1 MPKRLIQG
9 GALSAVAIVCALAV
23 SGGRV
28 GAQSGTLPA
37 GWSSRDIGSTGVAG
51 SAREASGTW
60 TLDGSGDNIW
70 NTSDEFRFAYQ
81 AVTGDVDIRVRVAS
95 LDEVDD
101 WSKAGVMIRESLAA
115 NARNAFMFVTPG
127 GGRAFQRRSNTGGST
142 TRTSGGAGA
151 APVWLRLVRQG
162 SQFTGYLSSNGTSW
176 TSIGS
181 ATISMTSSV
190 FVGLA
195 VGSRVDS
202 TLATAT
208 FTNVQVGTGSG
219 TAPGLPAPW
228 TNRDIGSPAL
238 AGGATA
244 AGGTFTVRGAGND
257 IWRETDQFQFVSEPL
272 TGDVEVIA
280 RVASLQYANTW
291 SKAGVMIRDTLTGG
305 SRHAAMFATGTEG
318 WAFQRRI
325 ATGAGSYHL
334 AGPSGAAPGW
344 VRLVREGDLFS
355 AYYSTNGTTWSLV
368 GTDTITMGAT
378 VYVGLAVSSVNAAAT
393 ATATFTNVTAR
404 TATTGT
410 NQPPTVSI
418 TSPAAGATFT
428 APAAVTINAAA
439 SDTDGTVTQVD
450 FYRGTTLLASDT
462 TNPYGYTWS
471 NVAGGSYQ
479 LTAVATDS
487 DGVAVTSSPVTVTV
501 NAPANQPPT
510 VSLTSPSAG
519 ASFIAPANIT
529 LQASASDTDGTVA
542 RVEFYRGST
551 LIGSDTTSPY
561 SALWTG
567 AAAGSYTLMALA
579 VDNGGATRTSATTTI
594 SVTSATNQLPTVS
607 ITNPTAGQSFA
618 APASLTIAATASDTD
633 GTIAGVDFYAGTQ
646 LVATDATS
654 PYTAAWANVAAGSY
668 SLTAVARDNAGGA
681 RTSSAVAVT
690 VTGTATGLPV
700 PWTNRDIG
708 SPALAG
714 GATAASG
721 TFTVRGAGNDIWRET
736 DQFQFVSEPLT
747 GDVEVIARVASLQYA
762 DAWSKAGVMIRET
775 LTGGSRH
782 ASMFATGTEGWAFQR
797 RIATGGGSS
806 HLAGP
811 SGAAPGWV
819 RLVREG
825 NLFSA
830 YYSTNGTT
838 WSLVGT
844 DTITM
849 GATVYVGLAVSS
861 VNAAATATATF
872 TNVTARTTTTGT
884 NQPPTVSITSP
895 AAGATFTAPA
905 TVTISA
911 AASDPDGTVTQVDFY
926 RGTTLLASDTT
937 SPYGYTWSNAAAGN
951 YQVTAVA
958 RDNDGA
964 TGSSAA
970 VAVTVNSA
978 TNQAPA
984 VSLTSPAP
992 GASFTAPANV
1002 TLTASASDTDGT
1014 VSRVEFYRGSTLIGS
1029 DTTSPYSATWN
1040 GAAAGSYTLTALAV
1054 DNGGAARTSTA
1065 VSITVT
1071 SAPNQLPTVSITSPI
1086 AGQSFT
1092 APASLTMTAAASD
1105 SDGTITG
1112 VDFYVGTQL
1121 IATDTTNP
1129 YSAAWTNVAAGSY
1142 SLTAVARDNAG
1153 GTRTSGAIAVTVTA
1167 AAPRPSTLV
1176 FGASADHATNVTS
1189 YIVALYRGA
1198 DPITASPVATR
1209 DLGKPTPVSGEISVN
1224 ISTLVDPLPAGSYY
1238 AVVRASGPGGT
1249 TASAPS
1255 AAFTK

>member
-1 MPKRLIQG
+1 
-9 GALSAVAIVCALAV
+9 
-23 SGGRV
+23 
-28 GAQSGTLPA
+28 
-37 GWSSRDIGSTGVAG
+37 VAG

-60 TLDGSGDNIW
+60 TLDGSGDNVW
-70 NTSDEFRFAYQ
+70 STSDEFRYAYQ
-81 AVTGDVDIRVRVAS
+81 PVTGDVDIRVRVAS
-95 LDEVDD
+95 LENVDD

-115 NARNAFMFVTPG
+115 NSRNAFMLVSPG
-127 GGRAFQRRSNTGGST
+127 SGRAFQRRSSTGGST
-142 TRTSGGAGA
+142 TRATTSAGT

-162 SQFTGYLSSNGTSW
+162 SQFTGYLSADGTSW
-176 TSIGS
+176 TTTGS

-190 FVGLA
+190 YVGLA
-195 VGSRVDS
+195 VTSRVDS

-219 TAPGLPAPW
+219 TTGLPAPW

-238 AGGATA
+238 AGSATA
-244 AGGTFTVRGAGND
+244 AGGTFTVRGAGYD
-257 IWRETDQFQFVSEPL
+257 IWDDTDEFQFVSQPL

-280 RVASLQYANTW
+280 RVASFQYADPW
-291 SKAGVMIRDTLTGG
+291 SKAGVMIRDTLTGD
-305 SRHAAMFATGTEG
+305 SRHAFMLTSGTQG

-325 ATGAGSYHL
+325 ATGGTSDHS
-334 AGPSGAAPGW
+334 AGPSGGAPGW
-344 VRLVREGDLFS
+344 VRLVREGNLFT
-355 AYYSTNGTTWSLV
+355 AYRSSDGTTWSLV
-368 GTDTITMGAT
+368 GTDTITMAPT
-378 VYVGLAVSSVNAAAT
+378 VHVGLAVLSANVGAT

-410 NQPPTVSI
+410 NQPPTVSL

-428 APAAVTINAAA
+428 APASVTISAAA

-471 NVAGGSYQ
+471 NVAAGSYQ

-501 NAPANQPPT
+501 NAPANQPPA

-529 LQASASDTDGTVA
+529 LQASASDADGTVA
-542 RVEFYRGST
+542 RVEFYRGTT
-551 LIGSDTTSPY
+551 LVGSDTTSPY
-561 SALWTG
+561 SAVWAG
-567 AAAGSYTLMALA
+567 AAAGSYTLTAMA
-579 VDNGGATRTSATTTI
+579 VDNGGSTRTSATTTI

-607 ITNPTAGQSFA
+607 ITSPTAGQSFT
-618 APASLTIAATASDTD
+618 APASLTIAATASDPD

-646 LVATDATS
+646 LVATDSTS
-654 PYTAAWANVAAGSY
+654 PYTAAWTSVAAGSY

-690 VTGTATGLPV
+690 VTGTAGLPA

-714 GATAASG
+714 SATAAGG
-721 TFTVRGAGNDIWRET
+721 TFTVRGAGYDIWDDT
-736 DQFQFVSEPLT
+736 DEFQFVSQPLT
-747 GDVEVIARVASLQYA
+747 GDVEVIARVASFQYA
-762 DAWSKAGVMIRET
+762 VPWSKAGVMIRDT
-775 LTGGSRH
+775 LTEDSRH
-782 ASMFATGTEGWAFQR
+782 AFMLTSGTQGWAFQR
-797 RIATGGGSS
+797 RIATGGSS
-806 HLAGP
+806 DHSAGP
-811 SGAAPGWV
+811 SGGAPGWV

-825 NLFSA
+825 NLFTA
-830 YYSTNGTT
+830 YSSSDGTT

-849 GATVYVGLAVSS
+849 APTVHVGLAVLSAN
-861 VNAAATATATF
+861 VGATALATF
-872 TNVTARTTTTGT
+872 TNVTARTVTTGT

-905 TVTISA
+905 SVTISA
-911 AASDPDGTVTQVDFY
+911 AASDTDGTVTQVDFY

-937 SPYGYTWSNAAAGN
+937 SPYGYTWSNAAAGS
-951 YQVTAVA
+951 YQLTAVA
-958 RDNDGA
+958 RDNGGA
-964 TGSSAA
+964 TTTSAA
-970 VAVTVNSA
+970 VSVTVNSP

-984 VSLTSPAP
+984 VSVTSPAP

-1014 VSRVEFYRGSTLIGS
+1014 VARVEFYRGSTLIGS
-1029 DTTSPYSATWN
+1029 DTTSPYSAVWT
-1040 GAAAGSYTLTALAV
+1040 GATAGSYSLTALAV
-1054 DNGGAARTSTA
+1054 DNGGATRTSTT
-1065 VSITVT
+1065 VGITVT

-1105 SDGTITG
+1105 SDGTIAG

-1121 IATDTTNP
+1121 IATDTTSP

-1167 AAPRPSTLV
+1167 APPRPSTLV
-1176 FGASADHATNVTS
+1176 FGASVDHSTNVTS
-1189 YIVALYRGA
+1189 YIVALYRGV

-1255 AAFTK
+1255 ATFTK